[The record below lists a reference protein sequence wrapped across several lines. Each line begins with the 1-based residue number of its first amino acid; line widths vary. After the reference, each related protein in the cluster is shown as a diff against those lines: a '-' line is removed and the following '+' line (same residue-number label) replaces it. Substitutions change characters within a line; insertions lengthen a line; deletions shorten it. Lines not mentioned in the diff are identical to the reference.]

1 MAPSG
6 SRRKLKAAELE
17 AEIMKRLATKPE
29 CEGVTQVYIK
39 ATGKEPP
46 EDTWAHTLIS
56 RRTNIPKA
64 AMETRVMHDVLNEMR
79 KEFDLIPD

>member
-6 SRRKLKAAELE
+6 SRKKLKAAELE
-17 AEIMKRLATKPE
+17 SEIMKRLGTKPE

-46 EDTWAHTLIS
+46 EDTWAHTLVS
-56 RRTNIPKA
+56 RRTNVPKT